1 MSNKIYFKE
10 KNILKRVSF
19 CFLSHI
25 FLHLPIV
32 VITVQAKNKDWPK
45 LQFGSPE
52 TFLAAE
58 TPLLLADKTSF
69 IKFSIE
75 SSERNNKLI
84 K

>member
-1 MSNKIYFKE
+1 MIHLY
-10 KNILKRVSF
+10 
-19 CFLSHI
+19 
-25 FLHLPIV
+25 LPIV